1 MASASHPHGPAPFRS
16 SPVRCLSALPWH
28 GMIRFCWQYLSAL
41 FLLFTLV
48 LPVRAE
54 PPALSLDALP
64 QGPLG
69 LFSHYFQEQP
79 DTPLSLAAARTAQA
93 NQAFQPLN
101 RAIPSFGI
109 GEPPTWFH
117 LVLRNPQAEARS
129 LQLRIGASWLDHI
142 DVYQVHDQ
150 HAPQHWSRGDERR
163 DAQTLIPGA
172 GYTVPLTVMPGRT
185 DLFIRVHSDDPLLF
199 DLSLTPSP
207 QQVQDDRV
215 RHYLY
220 GGLYGFLLALVAFN
234 LLLFGGMGT
243 RSHLHYAI
251 YLLTFIALNLA
262 YTGHGLNLFWPGEV
276 MLQRYIILLLM
287 VLYGSSGLWFACTFL
302 ALGQHAPR
310 LKSVLEAA
318 VLSTLA
324 LMLALIAFDQ
334 HVPAAF
340 LAFLFA
346 ITYALLMV
354 VLGIVTIRHGRSAGR
369 YFLLA
374 VTAGAGGA
382 IVTALTVWGWVP
394 ATTAGF
400 HAVEIG
406 MVAEATLLALA
417 LANRMRHHERARKE
431 AEQLARQD
439 ALTGLPNRRGFFEQA
454 AGIWGNVLR
463 RQRPLSVLMIDID
476 YFKPVNDRY
485 GHDVGDQV
493 LVAVANLLKQNS
505 RVGDIVARWGGEEF
519 LLLLPET
526 ALEQASALAER
537 IRVAVAE
544 QASLV
549 AQYEHRLTVSIG
561 CVQHHDEASLTDL
574 IRAADQCLYTAKEQG
589 RNQVATAPSAVFHPV
604 VDAST

>member
-1 MASASHPHGPAPFRS
+1 MASARHVQGFASVLLSVAGCAWWPARLGTHRS
-16 SPVRCLSALPWH
+16 CRRWLAACALLLSFVMPVC
-28 GMIRFCWQYLSAL
+28 
-41 FLLFTLV
+41 
-48 LPVRAE
+48 AE

-64 QGPLG
+64 RGPLG
-69 LFSHYFQEQP
+69 EFSHYLQEQP
-79 DTPLSLAAARTAQA
+79 DTPLNLDAVRAALA
-93 NQAFQPLN
+93 NQAFQPLR
-101 RAIPSFGI
+101 RATPSLGI

-117 LVLRNPQAEARS
+117 LPLQNPDTDARPLR
-129 LQLRIGASWLDHI
+129 LLIGASWLDEI
-142 DVYQVHDQ
+142 DIYQLHDGQ
-150 HAPQHWSRGDERR
+150 PVQQWSAGDERR
-163 DAQTLIPGA
+163 ATQSLIPGA
-172 GYTVPLTVMPGRT
+172 GYAVPMIVSPGRT
-185 DLFIRVHSDDPLLF
+185 ELFIRVQSADPLLF
-199 DLSLTPSP
+199 DLSLVPP
-207 QQVQDDRV
+207 LQQTRDDRG

-220 GGLYGFLLALVAFN
+220 GGLYGFLLALAAFN

-243 RSHLHYAI
+243 RSHLQYAI

-262 YTGHGLNLFWPGEV
+262 YTGHGLSLFWPGEE

-310 LKSVLEAA
+310 LKAVLEGG

-340 LAFLFA
+340 LAFFFA
-346 ITYALLMV
+346 IAFALTMV
-354 VLGIVTIRHGRSAGR
+354 LLGIVTIRHGRSAGR
-369 YFLLA
+369 YYLLA

-406 MVAEATLLALA
+406 MVLEATLLALA

-454 AGIWGNVLR
+454 AGVWGNVLR

-476 YFKPVNDRY
+476 HFKPVNDRY

-493 LVAVANLLKQNS
+493 LAAVANLLKQNS

-526 ALEQASALAER
+526 DLPQASALAER
-537 IRVAVAE
+537 IRLAVAE
-544 QASLV
+544 QAALV
-549 AQYEHRLTVSIG
+549 AQHEHRLTVSIG
-561 CVQHHDEASLTDL
+561 CVQHRDEASLTDL
-574 IRAADQCLYTAKEQG
+574 IRAADQCLYSAKEQG
-589 RNQVATAPSAVFHPV
+589 RNRVAVAPSATLHPV
-604 VDAST
+604 IDAST